1 MTPRWIRPRRLVGV
15 LIVLLSATAG
25 ALLAHDFFLKPDAF
39 FLPTDATAALP
50 ILNGTFATSENTVD
64 RVRFV
69 DVSMASPNGKVRLD
83 TTAISFRHDTTLLTI
98 HTGPSGTYQVGVAT
112 LPRELDLKGADFNAY
127 LKEEAIN
134 GVLDERARRGELEK
148 PARERYAKHAKTLI
162 QVGTQRSTPVGPA
175 LGQRAELM
183 PMDNPYALPPGGSL
197 RVRCL
202 LEGKPIVGQ
211 EVIVGGTDAKGLAIP
226 EQVLRSDGDGVVTA
240 RLDRSGKW
248 FLKFVHMVPSQRTGV
263 DYESDWATLTFE
275 LRPPN

>member
-1 MTPRWIRPRRLVGV
+1 MTPRGIRPRRLAGV

-39 FLPTDATAALP
+39 FLPTGATAVIP
-50 ILNGTFATSENTVD
+50 ILNGTFATSANTVD
-64 RVRFV
+64 RARFV
-69 DVSMASPNGKVRLD
+69 DVSMASPAGRARLD
-83 TTAISFRHDTTLLTI
+83 TAAISFRHDTTLLTI

-112 LPRELDLKGADFNAY
+112 LPRELDLAGADFNAY
-127 LKEEAIN
+127 LKEEAIT
-134 GVLDERARRGELEK
+134 GMLDERARRGELEK

-175 LGQRAELM
+175 LGHRAELV

-211 EVIVGGTDAKGLAIP
+211 EVIVGGMDAKGLIP

-248 FLKFVHMVPSQRTGV
+248 FIKFVHMVRSQRAGV

-275 LRPPN
+275 LRAPN